1 MLFFTDNMEKIGIK
15 MKRILVAGATGYL
28 GRFLVQALKTQGY
41 WVRVLVR
48 SRLQATLF
56 TDVDDI
62 FIGQITKPEQLTN
75 STKDIDCVISTV
87 GITRQKE
94 GLTYMDVDY
103 QANLNLLNESTKS
116 SVKQFIYISAIDGD
130 KYRQLKIFEA
140 KERFVDKLKQS
151 KLPYCIIRPNGY
163 FSDMGDF
170 LQMASTG
177 KIYLFG
183 SGEQQINPIS
193 GKDLAEFVI
202 KMIGHDTKEISV
214 GGPDILSLNQIAE
227 LASMALNKK
236 IKIIHLPDA
245 LRKMT
250 IFILRHFTSQKFYG
264 PFEFFLTF
272 MGKSHIGEV
281 YGNEHLSE
289 YYLDLANKVNLKN
302 KHL

>member
-1 MLFFTDNMEKIGIK
+1 

-48 SRLQATLF
+48 NHPQATQF
-56 TDVDDI
+56 TDVDDV
-62 FIGQITKPEQLTN
+62 FIGEITKPEQLKN

-94 GLTYMDVDY
+94 GLTYIDVDY
-103 QANLNLLNESTKS
+103 QANKNLLEEAIKS
-116 SVKQFIYISAIDGD
+116 QVKQFIYISAIDGD

-151 KLPYCIIRPNGY
+151 NLSYCVIRPNGY

-170 LQMASTG
+170 LQMASSG
-177 KIYLFG
+177 KVYLFG
-183 SGEQQINPIS
+183 SGKQQINPIS
-193 GKDLAEFVI
+193 GNDLAHFVV
-202 KMIGHDTKEISV
+202 KMIGNNTTEISI

-227 LASMALNKK
+227 LAGIALNKK

-245 LRKMT
+245 LRKIT
-250 IFILRHFTSQKFYG
+250 IFTLRHFTSQKFYG
-264 PFEFFLTF
+264 PLEFFLTF
-272 MGKSHIGEV
+272 MGASHIGEV
-281 YGNEHLSE
+281 YGVEHLSD
-289 YYLDLANKVNLKN
+289 YYLDLANKRDSKN
-302 KHL
+302 KHP

>member
-1 MLFFTDNMEKIGIK
+1 ME

-41 WVRVLVR
+41 WVRILVR
-48 SRLQATLF
+48 NHSQTTLF

-62 FIGQITKPEQLTN
+62 FIGEITKPEQLKN

-103 QANLNLLNESTKS
+103 QANVNLLDEAIKS
-116 SVKQFIYISAIDGD
+116 QVKQFIYISAIDGD

-151 KLPYCIIRPNGY
+151 TLSYCVIRPNGY

-170 LQMASTG
+170 LHMATSNRV
-177 KIYLFG
+177 YLFG

-193 GKDLAEFVI
+193 GKDLAQFII
-202 KMIGHDTKEISV
+202 KMIGHNTKEISV

-227 LASMALNKK
+227 LAGVALNKK

-250 IFILRHFTSQKFYG
+250 IFILRHVTSQKFYG

-272 MGKSHIGEV
+272 MGTSHIGEV
-281 YGNEHLSE
+281 YGDDHLSD
-289 YYLDLANKVNLKN
+289 YYLDLANKFNSK
-302 KHL
+302 K

>member
-1 MLFFTDNMEKIGIK
+1 

-28 GRFLVQALKTQGY
+28 GRFLVQELKTQGY

-48 SRLQATLF
+48 NHQQATQF
-56 TDVDDI
+56 TNMDDV
-62 FIGQITKPEQLTN
+62 FIGAITHPDQIKEI
-75 STKDIDCVISTV
+75 TKDIDCVISTV

-103 QANLNLLNESTKS
+103 QANVNLLEEAIKS
-116 SVKQFIYISAIDGD
+116 QVKQFIYISAIDGD

-151 KLPYCIIRPNGY
+151 NLSYCVIRPNGY

-170 LQMASTG
+170 LQMASAG
-177 KIYLFG
+177 KVYLFG
-183 SGEQQINPIS
+183 SGEQKINPIS
-193 GKDLAEFVI
+193 GKDLAQFVI
-202 KMIGHDTKEISV
+202 KMIGHNVKEISV
-214 GGPDILSLNQIAE
+214 GGPDIVSLNQIAE
-227 LASMALNKK
+227 LAGIALNKK
-236 IKIIHLPDA
+236 VKIIHLPDS

-272 MGKSHIGEV
+272 MGNSHIGEI
-281 YGNEHLSE
+281 YGDEHLSD
-289 YYLDLANKVNLKN
+289 YYLDLANKLNSKN
-302 KHL
+302 KHP

>member
-1 MLFFTDNMEKIGIK
+1 MLFFTDNMKKIGIE

-48 SRLQATLF
+48 NRSQAALF

-62 FIGQITKPEQLTN
+62 FIGEITKPEQLKN
-75 STKDIDCVISTV
+75 STKDIDCVISTI

-103 QANLNLLNESTKS
+103 QANINLLEEAIKS
-116 SVKQFIYISAIDGD
+116 QVQQFIYISAIDGD

-151 KLPYCIIRPNGY
+151 NLPYCVIRPNSY

-170 LQMASTG
+170 LQMASSG
-177 KIYLFG
+177 KVYLFG

-202 KMIGHDTKEISV
+202 KMIGHTTKEISV

-227 LASMALNKK
+227 LAGMALNKK
-236 IKIIHLPDA
+236 IKIIHLPDV

-272 MGKSHIGEV
+272 MGTSHIGGV
-281 YGNEHLSE
+281 YGNEHLLD
-289 YYLDLANKVNLKN
+289 YYHDLANKLNSK
-302 KHL
+302 K